1 MAQMVLA
8 EHHDMAF
15 PADRA
20 DQPLSYAFCQ
30 GERGDVGRSRM
41 PIDRTRRINV
51 RPIIY
56 HGICQPGRCRRLLLI
71 VGEVFPRE
79 RPVGTAQS
87 GGHLEYLD
95 DIAGLTDR
103 LRVRPRKD

>member
-30 GERGDVGRSRM
+30 GERG
-41 PIDRTRRINV
+41 
-51 RPIIY
+51 
-56 HGICQPGRCRRLLLI
+56 
-71 VGEVFPRE
+71 E
-79 RPVGTAQS
+79 S
-87 GGHLEYLD
+87 GGLECRS
-95 DIAGLTDR
+95 IERGG
-103 LRVRPRKD
+103 